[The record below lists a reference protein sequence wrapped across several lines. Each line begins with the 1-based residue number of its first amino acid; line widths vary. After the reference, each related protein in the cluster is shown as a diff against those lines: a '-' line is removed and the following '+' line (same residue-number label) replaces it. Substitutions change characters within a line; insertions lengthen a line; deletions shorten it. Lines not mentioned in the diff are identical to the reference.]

1 MNQPEKLIT
10 RNLTR
15 VAQKSKAE
23 KERLQMNAKNQ
34 SLLMQSHIKNAPTAS
49 ILSVNLGQ
57 DVYEPSGEIDYI
69 RFNKA
74 SKKADKK

>member
-1 MNQPEKLIT
+1 MNQPERLIT

-23 KERLQMNAKNQ
+23 KERLQINAKNQ
-34 SLLMQSHIKNAPTAS
+34 SLLMQSHIKHAPKAS
-49 ILSVNLGQ
+49 ILSVNLGK
-57 DVYEPSGEIDYI
+57 DVYEPSGEIDYT

-74 SKKADKK
+74 SKKGK